1 MQLAEELSLLAED
14 CKDHLIPSYL
24 AEELASALVY
34 YKTKQAEAK
43 RVSDRKKESRT
54 CTKPGMLKN
63 YGQAFQGRT
72 SCSSN
77 LFNV

>member
-43 RVSDRKKESRT
+43 RVSDRKVENLHKAWHAQELW
-54 CTKPGMLKN
+54 PGLPREDIMFLL
-63 YGQAFQGRT
+63 Q
-72 SCSSN
+72 SS
-77 LFNV
+77 